1 MTIDRLTGLFVK
13 KEFEVRLSHE
23 VPRALRYRRP
33 LTLLIV
39 EVDFEHFEKERNLRA
54 TMSYTIFKQLGP
66 IIHRQLRTVD
76 YGGRI
81 SGDLF
86 AALLPETGAE
96 GAVVAGERLR
106 KMVEDYEF
114 LGEDLGTRVRVAI
127 NVGMASFPE
136 HGLNVEELTS
146 SAHRALAHARREGGN
161 RAVLYPEKLYDAD
174 EVFRDLSPGRL
185 LDTPASTPAVPGQDN
200 AAGQ

>member
-13 KEFEVRLSHE
+13 KEFELRLSHE

-39 EVDFEHFEKERNLRA
+39 EVDFEHFEKERNLRS

-66 IIHRQLRTVD
+66 ILYRQLRTVD

-86 AALLPETGAE
+86 AAVLPETAAE

-106 KMVEDYEF
+106 QTVEDYEF
-114 LGEDLGTRVRVAI
+114 LGEDLETRIRVAL

-174 EVFRDLSPGRL
+174 EVFRDLRPGRL
-185 LDTPASTPAVPGQDN
+185 LEGSGLASADPGQDN
-200 AAGQ
+200 PSGQ